1 MTERIE
7 IWNPDDD
14 LAAFDD
20 QRRKALL
27 TDDHLTV
34 ARIIYQ
40 PGESNEFHY
49 HQGTSQALFVVK
61 GEFTVR
67 TRHEDGSITGK
78 TMREGEAALVGDM
91 EVEQFEN
98 TGDEPALVFQVLRPN
113 VPVIR

>member
-1 MTERIE
+1 MTEKIE
-7 IWNPDDD
+7 VWNPDDN

-40 PGESNEFHY
+40 PGESNEFH
-49 HQGTSQALFVVK
+49 HHDGTSQALFVVK
-61 GEFTVR
+61 GQLTVR
-67 TRHEDGSITGK
+67 TRQVDGSITEK
-78 TMREGEAALVGDM
+78 TMREGEAALVGDS

-98 TGDEPALVFQVLRPN
+98 TGDEPALIFQVLRPG
-113 VPVIR
+113 VPVVR